1 MDVLERGSETE
12 ARREAGLNDDAVSGA
27 KSSMRYDAVLH
38 LTGVKNSTKKN
49 LMRVLYYDSC
59 EQLVCAN
66 AVRLVCSSSY
76 KDALDESVSEI
87 VYVSIDQE
95 KGHFLKRCQTS
106 LQQVSERE
114 FFILQE
120 RLLFSIRID
129 HISPILRLFDVFRDS
144 KTQRLNLTHLRK
156 LATRKSCLKKSE
168 VFLRTPVD
176 GDVEARL
183 ESHSL
188 ELGLCVKTPMFAHRR
203 WSVKDVTLD
212 GDARSELASCQYL
225 VKTDIFSYVD
235 FLKITST
242 ILQLENGK
250 NVDCDPRRRG
260 DEDAVY
266 ESLSSLSTISENL
279 ERRRNKRRSAAKN
292 SKDSKKR
299 KIEENK
305 RVLNEASDLGIVS
318 SARNDCDE
326 RRVLD
331 GDEHDVFLREF
342 QDLFD
347 RCIA

>member
-1 MDVLERGSETE
+1 MDVLERCSKMTE
-12 ARREAGLNDDAVSGA
+12 VRSGLNDGAVNNA

-38 LTGVKNSTKKN
+38 LTEVKNSTKKN
-49 LMRVLYYDSC
+49 LMRVFYYDSC
-59 EQLVCAN
+59 GELVCAN

-76 KDALDESVSEI
+76 KDGLDESVSEI
-87 VYVSIDQE
+87 VYVSIDRE

-129 HISPILRLFDVFRDS
+129 HISSIVRLFDVFRDS

-168 VFLRTPVD
+168 VLLCV
-176 GDVEARL
+176 GSGEVETRS

-188 ELGLCVKTPMFAHRR
+188 ELGLCVKTPMFVHRR
-203 WSVKDVTLD
+203 WFVKDDD
-212 GDARSELASCQYL
+212 GGFRSELASCQYL

-250 NVDCDPRRRG
+250 NVDRAPHRHG
-260 DEDAVY
+260 DDDAFY

-279 ERRRNKRRSAAKN
+279 ERRRKRRSAAKN

-299 KIEENK
+299 KIEEK
-305 RVLNEASDLGIVS
+305 EVLNEPSDLGIVS
-318 SARNDCDE
+318 AKHLDDCTILRDE
-326 RRVLD
+326 
-331 GDEHDVFLREF
+331 DEHDVFLREF

-347 RCIA
+347 RCVA

>member
-1 MDVLERGSETE
+1 MDVLERCSKTE
-12 ARREAGLNDDAVSGA
+12 VRREAGLDDGAVNSA

-38 LTGVKNSTKKN
+38 LTGVKNSTKNN
-49 LMRVLYYDSC
+49 LMRVFYYDSC

-76 KDALDESVSEI
+76 RDGLDESVSEI
-87 VYVSIDQE
+87 VYVSIDRE
-95 KGHFLKRCQTS
+95 KGHFLKRSQTS
-106 LQQVSERE
+106 LQQISERE

-120 RLLFSIRID
+120 RLLFSIRFD
-129 HISPILRLFDVFRDS
+129 HISSIVRLFDVFRDS

-168 VFLRTPVD
+168 VLLRTSVD
-176 GDVEARL
+176 GDVETRS

-188 ELGLCVKTPMFAHRR
+188 ELGLCVKTPMFVHRR
-203 WSVKDVTLD
+203 WLVKDEKPD
-212 GDARSELASCQYL
+212 GGFRSELASCQYL

-250 NVDCDPRRRG
+250 NVDCAPHRRG

-266 ESLSSLSTISENL
+266 ESLSSLSAISENL
-279 ERRRNKRRSAAKN
+279 ERRRKMRSAAKN

-299 KIEENK
+299 KIDEKK
-305 RVLNEASDLGIVS
+305 RVLNEPSDLGIVS
-318 SARNDCDE
+318 ASHHDDCDD
-326 RRVLD
+326 RRVR
-331 GDEHDVFLREF
+331 DEDEDDAFLREF
-342 QDLFD
+342 QDLLD
-347 RCIA
+347 QCIA